1 MKNFLFILLIIIA
14 SFILFDEVFG
24 DWYIPINSLP
34 KNAQLFIKQI
44 YPQAQ
49 IWSVEKDGLKY
60 EVKLSNGASID
71 FNGKGDWINI
81 DGEYTGIPEHVLPST
96 ILNSLKNQYPDAI
109 IIDIEKE
116 WGNYKIKLNNMMEI
130 YISNTGQLI
139 GQKWDD

>member
-1 MKNFLFILLIIIA
+1 MKNFLFILLIIIS

-71 FNGKGDWINI
+71 FNVKGDWINI
-81 DGEYTGIPEHVLPST
+81 DGEFNGIPENILPIEVVNT
-96 ILNSLKNQYPDAI
+96 LKTTYTNSI
-109 IIDIEKE
+109 IIDVEKE
-116 WGNYKIKLNNMMEI
+116 WGNYKIKLNNMMEV
-130 YISNTGQLI
+130 YISKNGQLI